1 MRTRI
6 KICCIGSPT
15 EAQLAVTAGAD
26 ALGLVAAMP
35 SGPGPISDEAIA
47 EIVSQVP
54 PPVDAWLL
62 TSRAEASAIVDH
74 ITVTGVRTVQIVR
87 HVAAGTHEAIRRALP
102 NVRIVQVVHVEDESA
117 VDLARAY
124 SATADALLLDSGR
137 PSAQI
142 LGGVGAAHDWA
153 ISRRIVAVVSRP
165 VFLAGGLNPANVA
178 EAVATVRPFGVDLC
192 NGVRTGGALD
202 AGKLA
207 AFVKAL
213 A

>member
-6 KICCIGSPT
+6 KICCIASPT
-15 EAQLAVTAGAD
+15 EAEMAVSAGAD

-47 EIVSQVP
+47 AIVPRIP

-62 TSRAEASAIVDH
+62 TSREEASAIVDH
-74 ITVTGVRTVQIVR
+74 LTSTGARTAQLVR
-87 HVAAGTHEAIRRALP
+87 HVAPGTHEAIRRALP
-102 NVRIVQVVHVEDESA
+102 SVRVVQVIHVEDESA

-124 SATADALLLDSGR
+124 AATADALLLDSGR

-142 LGGVGAAHDWA
+142 LGGVGVAHDWA
-153 ISRRIVAVVSRP
+153 ISRRIVEASARP

-178 EAVATVRPFGVDLC
+178 EAVARVRPFGVDLC
-192 NGVRTGGALD
+192 NGVRTEGALD
-202 AGKLA
+202 AGKLE
-207 AFVKAL
+207 AFMKAL
-213 A
+213 S